1 MKTTRFAGIIA
12 VVLWGLC
19 EQSPAQ
25 LQDVSAPRFDSARL
39 EQLVAPIALYPDSLL
54 THVMMAATYPIEV
67 VEADRWVRANPNVT
81 GDALR
86 TSLASQTWDPSVKA
100 LAGLPDVLKMM
111 SENLD
116 WTRDLGDAFLSQRTE
131 LMDAVQRMRAR
142 AREAGT
148 LQSTDQQTVT
158 VQDPGTVV
166 IESRSPEVIY
176 VPMYSPRAVY
186 GGWSYPNW
194 YYPSFYGSGYYG
206 SGYGYGGYGSGTA
219 SGYGSGLAFSIGFN
233 WGNWLW
239 GSPNW
244 GYGSSNVYVD
254 AARYN
259 RFNQYWSSNWT
270 QPSYAGDRYPGRT
283 VPSIVT
289 PVSRSGD
296 RAPVRRDGP
305 LRHAAARSRLRD
317 DRAANLDG
325 TDRAG
330 AHLARSRRAA
340 SG

>member
-19 EQSPAQ
+19 ERIPAQ
-25 LQDVSAPRFDSARL
+25 LQDVSAPRFDAARL

-54 THVMMAATYPIEV
+54 THVMMGATYPIEV

-81 GDALR
+81 GDVLR

-142 AREAGT
+142 AKEAGT
-148 LQSTDQQTVT
+148 LQSTEQQTVT

-176 VPMYSPRAVY
+176 VPSYSPTVVY
-186 GGWSYPNW
+186 GIPIGP
-194 YYPSFYGSGYYG
+194 PS
-206 SGYGYGGYGSGTA
+206 
-219 SGYGSGLAFSIGFN
+219 
-233 WGNWLW
+233 
-239 GSPNW
+239 
-244 GYGSSNVYVD
+244 
-254 AARYN
+254 
-259 RFNQYWSSNWT
+259 
-270 QPSYAGDRYPGRT
+270 
-283 VPSIVT
+283 
-289 PVSRSGD
+289 
-296 RAPVRRDGP
+296 
-305 LRHAAARSRLRD
+305 
-317 DRAANLDG
+317 
-325 TDRAG
+325 
-330 AHLARSRRAA
+330 
-340 SG
+340 